1 MKERNGKESND
12 EIKIIDWWWDWILS
26 LNDLGNCKGIFI
38 TAYKQGMFYEKSKET
53 DKFKTSETRKSAI
66 KASKTQIGNKFSM
79 FLLLLECDG
88 IFD

>member
-1 MKERNGKESND
+1 
-12 EIKIIDWWWDWILS
+12 
-26 LNDLGNCKGIFI
+26 
-38 TAYKQGMFYEKSKET
+38 MFYEKSKET